1 MTLQRFSR
9 FVLSFV
15 LLRLRSPQPHLW
27 LSLLV
32 SVVMLSTA
40 GVGRVAAQTEAVEL
54 RVAIEEDISEVKI
67 GSSTNA
73 VVHDGAGRK
82 LGEIAAMHAFFAHTV
97 DGKVALDRWQARQL
111 WIEPSDGGFVY
122 IGDRWYRGRTL
133 VVPTAK
139 GLTAVNYVDLEQYLY
154 SVLGGEMNG
163 NWPPEALKA
172 QAVAARSYALYHRQR
187 SGNSVYDVGD
197 TPGWQVYRGLVDE
210 APGTQ
215 VAVNATSGQVLI
227 NSGEIIEAVFH
238 SSAGGCTDNVEEVW
252 VQPLPYLRSVKEN
265 FKERSP
271 VAEWSVAVTG
281 SDLGSVFSGVGPVSS
296 IEILDRTACGRVK
309 SVRLN
314 GSEGS
319 REISGERLRSELGL
333 RSTYLT
339 EIGIEPKKGKAQAS
353 PPTFLIK
360 GRGFGHGL
368 GLSQWGAY
376 TLAGQGVT
384 YQQILLFYYKNTLLA
399 RIQVR

>member
-9 FVLSFV
+9 SVLSFARV
-15 LLRLRSPQPHLW
+15 RLRSPQPHLW
-27 LSLLV
+27 LFLLV
-32 SVVMLSTA
+32 SVAMLTTA
-40 GVGRVAAQTEAVEL
+40 GVGRVAAQTESVEL

-73 VVHDGAGRK
+73 VVHDGGGRK
-82 LGEIAAMHAFFAHTV
+82 LGEIAAMHAFFALPV
-97 DGKVALDRWQARQL
+97 EGKIALDRWQARQL

-133 VVPTAK
+133 VIPGAK
-139 GLTAVNYVDLEQYLY
+139 GLTAVNYVNLEQYLY

-187 SGNSVYDVGD
+187 SSKSVFDVGD

-252 VQPLPYLRSVKEN
+252 IQPLPYLRSVKED

-281 SDLGSVFSGVGPVSS
+281 SDLGSLFSGVGQVSS
-296 IEILDRTACGRVK
+296 IEILDRTTCGRVK

-319 REISGERLRSELGL
+319 VVVDGEKLRSRLGL
-333 RSTYLT
+333 RSTFL
-339 EIGIEPKKGKAQAS
+339 EIALKSEKVKAT

-376 TLAGQGVT
+376 TMAGKGAS
-384 YQQILLFYYKNTLLA
+384 YQQILQFYYKNTLLA